1 MFCYEIKSFI
11 THVYNGINLKKQYS
25 ITISNQSI
33 NMKTTTILGFLAF
46 LGVAIL
52 VEAAIEEKALEW
64 KRKCLVFLEEL
75 FNHFAMKVQIGQAAV
90 GRWMELMVP
99 TF

>member
-1 MFCYEIKSFI
+1 M
-11 THVYNGINLKKQYS
+11 N
-25 ITISNQSI
+25 
-33 NMKTTTILGFLAF
+33 TTAILGLLAF

-52 VEAAIEEKALEW
+52 VEAAIEEKALEL
-64 KRKCLVFLEEL
+64 KRKSLAFLEEL

-90 GRWMELMVP
+90 GRWMELVVP